1 MSTGL
6 PRKRRIDELGL
17 SRTAYYYTRGLLSE
31 EELQGDIGRR
41 LAFSLAFI
49 VSVILLFL

>member
-1 MSTGL
+1 MLEELSECQKLYIEPYVIL
-6 PRKRRIDELGL
+6 PYAW
-17 SRTAYYYTRGLLSE
+17 SVTE
-31 EELQGDIGRR
+31 EELQEDIGRR

>member
-1 MSTGL
+1 MLILKQSL
-6 PRKRRIDELGL
+6 LFIDGDYLVV
-17 SRTAYYYTRGLLSE
+17 
-31 EELQGDIGRR
+31 DIGRR